1 MRSPHQAKGTWTVE
15 HVAALA
21 AGPAQFADAD
31 DVSDAQRWSSGSHS
45 GDALWGTYRGSANA
59 EPYEVV
65 VDLRPALRDADVP
78 RTRCTCLSRKVPCKH
93 ALALLLRW
101 VRGDLVES
109 DRDRI
114 SDAAAAWLARSAGSR
129 ATPPPAPS
137 PVSGLADGSGDRPG
151 GDATDAGDRPA
162 GDESQPAGGEPL
174 DAPPEPPPPDDTTGR
189 DERVERLVAGLVE
202 LERWLRDRMR
212 SGLADPSLASYATWD
227 HLAARLVDARAGAL
241 ANRVRR
247 LAGLVGASPQ
257 WHGDVLAELGM
268 LHLLARG
275 GRSIPNLPSHL
286 ADSLATA
293 LGWQVRQADVLD
305 GVPETDTWD
314 VIGRSDTR
322 EDRIEVRRTWLR
334 GRTSARLA
342 MVLSFA
348 AYRQSLDRSLP
359 VGTAVEADLHRYP
372 GAGARAIVGARRS
385 EVPAIRSSGMTLAAA
400 CEAAGAALAA
410 EPWAER
416 TVVTV
421 HAAVTRSAGSWVV
434 SDETGSLPC
443 DTGQR
448 ALGAVL
454 ATTGGAPSVMTAEWT
469 PGGLLLLSVHL
480 EDRTLDIGP
489 RADRSFVEAA

>member
-1 MRSPHQAKGTWTVE
+1 MRSPHQANGTWTVE

-21 AGPAQFADAD
+21 AGPAQFAAAD
-31 DVSDAQRWSSGSHS
+31 DVSIVQRWSSGWHS
-45 GDALWGTYRGSANA
+45 GDALWGTYRGAANV

-78 RTRCTCLSRKVPCKH
+78 RTRCTCPSRKVPCKH

-109 DRDRI
+109 DLDRLP
-114 SDAAAAWLARSAGSR
+114 DGAASWLARSAGSR
-129 ATPPPAPS
+129 TTSPPAAAVASEQTTEP
-137 PVSGLADGSGDRPG
+137 GDQ
-151 GDATDAGDRPA
+151 PA
-162 GDESQPAGGEPL
+162 GDEPGPAGGEPL
-174 DAPPEPPPPDDTTGR
+174 DAPPDPPPPDDTSGR
-189 DERVERLVAGLVE
+189 DERVERMLAGLVE

-275 GRSIPNLPSHL
+275 GRSLPSLPSHL

-385 EVPAIRSSGMTLAAA
+385 EVPAIRPSGMTLAAA
-400 CEAAGAALAA
+400 CEAAGASLAA

-421 HAAVTRSAGSWVV
+421 DAAVTRSAGSWVV

-443 DTGQR
+443 ATGQR

-454 ATTGGAPSVMTAEWT
+454 ATTGGARSVMTAEWT

-480 EDRTLDIGP
+480 DDRTLDIGP

>member
-1 MRSPHQAKGTWTVE
+1 M
-15 HVAALA
+15 
-21 AGPAQFADAD
+21 
-31 DVSDAQRWSSGSHS
+31 
-45 GDALWGTYRGSANA
+45 
-59 EPYEVV
+59 
-65 VDLRPALRDADVP
+65 
-78 RTRCTCLSRKVPCKH
+78 
-93 ALALLLRW
+93 
-101 VRGDLVES
+101 
-109 DRDRI
+109 
-114 SDAAAAWLARSAGSR
+114 
-129 ATPPPAPS
+129 
-137 PVSGLADGSGDRPG
+137 
-151 GDATDAGDRPA
+151 
-162 GDESQPAGGEPL
+162 
-174 DAPPEPPPPDDTTGR
+174 
-189 DERVERLVAGLVE
+189 
-202 LERWLRDRMR
+202 
-212 SGLADPSLASYATWD
+212 
-227 HLAARLVDARAGAL
+227 
-241 ANRVRR
+241 
-247 LAGLVGASPQ
+247 GASPQ

-334 GRTSARLA
+334 ARTSARLA

-421 HAAVTRSAGSWVV
+421 ARCGHTVCGELGRQRRDGLAAVCHRTAGARRGARHHRWRSLGDDSRVDAGRAVAAVGASRGSHARHRSTGRSLVRGGGMSALVESPEWRPTSSRLVANCRCLLGRADHRRAARDRSSPAARPARRPRRRRRHRPRPRPGRLVRRRPSAQPRRDHGARPPARRPTRT
-434 SDETGSLPC
+434 TG
-443 DTGQR
+443 DTVG
-448 ALGAVL
+448 
-454 ATTGGAPSVMTAEWT
+454 ATTSRRPDRGALRLPSRAGERSSTTGRCSRTNGSRRQSPTASDHPAT
-469 PGGLLLLSVHL
+469 C
-480 EDRTLDIGP
+480 
-489 RADRSFVEAA
+489 